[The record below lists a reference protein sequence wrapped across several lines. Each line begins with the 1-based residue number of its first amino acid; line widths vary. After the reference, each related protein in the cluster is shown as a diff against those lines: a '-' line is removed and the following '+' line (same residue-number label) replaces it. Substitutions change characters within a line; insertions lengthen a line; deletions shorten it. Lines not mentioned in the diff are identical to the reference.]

1 MPGSRFHSAYTGGRR
16 ALSCTR
22 PFSFFGN
29 AGAFRRVAVTFIC
42 TANATNKKYIER
54 DRDQNVEGLDQT
66 FFNSEGL
73 GLTLSN

>member
-1 MPGSRFHSAYTGGRR
+1 MHSP
-16 ALSCTR
+16 ALDHFLFLATLVLSEGLPLHSFAQPMR
-22 PFSFFGN
+22 P
-29 AGAFRRVAVTFIC
+29 T
-42 TANATNKKYIER
+42 KKYIER

>member
-1 MPGSRFHSAYTGGRR
+1 M
-16 ALSCTR
+16 R
-22 PFSFFGN
+22 PTKN
-29 AGAFRRVAVTFIC
+29 
-42 TANATNKKYIER
+42 IER